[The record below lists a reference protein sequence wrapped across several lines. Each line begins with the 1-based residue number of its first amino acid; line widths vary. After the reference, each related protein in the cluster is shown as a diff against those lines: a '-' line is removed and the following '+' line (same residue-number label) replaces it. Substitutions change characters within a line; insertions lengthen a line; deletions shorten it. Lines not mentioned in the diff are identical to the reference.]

1 MSRFYAEGMPPETPV
16 LDDTLSSAAASAAAR
31 WVSADSGSISLA
43 VMREQ
48 WDTWSSNQKCFMLDK
63 MLEMLETSSGQM
75 SVATLESMQA
85 LYGLAGVTNSEIRFR
100 WCTLCLRAG
109 ASFILPT
116 AVSYTHLTLPT
127 KA

>member
-1 MSRFYAEGMPPETPV
+1 MKHIEAHRAALTQPVLMSRFYAEGMPPETPV

-31 WVSADSGSISLA
+31 WVSADSGSLSLA

-75 SVATLESMQA
+75 LSL
-85 LYGLAGVTNSEIRFR
+85 IH
-100 WCTLCLRAG
+100 
-109 ASFILPT
+109 I
-116 AVSYTHLTLPT
+116 
-127 KA
+127 